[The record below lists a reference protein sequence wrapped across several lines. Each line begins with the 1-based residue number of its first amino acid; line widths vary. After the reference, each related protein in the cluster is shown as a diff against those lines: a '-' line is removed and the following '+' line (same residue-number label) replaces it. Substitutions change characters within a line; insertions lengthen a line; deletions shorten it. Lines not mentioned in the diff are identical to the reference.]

1 MERSDI
7 KQLLAKY
14 YGGQTSKQEDLQLR
28 NLLKLYVGSDA
39 ELLEAQAMFSLYD
52 EEANETVNIDFDTLV
67 GKNKAHKVRKVY
79 FGLATAVAA
88 SLIAFAMLFM
98 LSNPQEQIAYAYV
111 NGKPITNKQEA
122 IAYSK
127 QAMNTLSSNLNKG
140 TSSLNYMEKFNKPAD
155 LLIVRK

>member
-7 KQLLAKY
+7 KQLLEKY

-28 NLLKLYVGSDA
+28 TLLKLYVGSDA
-39 ELLEAQAMFSLYD
+39 DLLEAQAMFSMFD
-52 EEANETVNIDFDTLV
+52 EEANETVNIDFDTLI
-67 GKNKAHKVRKVY
+67 GHNKTQKVRKVY
-79 FGLATAVAA
+79 FGLATAAAA

-98 LSNPQEQIAYAYV
+98 LSTQQNQIVYAYV
-111 NGKPITNKQEA
+111 NGKPITDKQEA
-122 IAYSK
+122 LAYSK

-140 TSSLNYMEKFNKPAD
+140 TASLNYMEKLNTPAD

>member
-1 MERSDI
+1 M
-7 KQLLAKY
+7 KQLLEKY
-14 YGGQTSKQEDLQLR
+14 YEGQTSKQEDRQLR

-39 ELLEAQAMFSLYD
+39 ELLEAQSMFSLYD
-52 EEANETVNIDFDTLV
+52 DEAKETVNIDFDKLIEQH
-67 GKNKAHKVRKVY
+67 KSHKVRKVY
-79 FGLATAVAA
+79 FGLTTAVAA

-98 LSNPQEQIAYAYV
+98 LSNPQDQIVYAYV
-111 NGKPITNKQEA
+111 NGKPITDKQEA

-140 TSSLNYMEKFNKPAD
+140 TSGLNYMEKLNKPAD